1 MSAMDDIQ
9 KAVRIASQVGADRQR
24 FGRHSVA
31 TRAKD
36 AIFQFPCLVSDT
48 VPVNMATATTRLLD
62 RTYASF
68 VQVVMSLEGN
78 VNISIDPTPGQ
89 FLKRIHQNMKLE
101 SVTEDE
107 ERLIKTNFYDGNVVI
122 AYNEAA
128 EMYLTFEAYNGDISN
143 IKRINQEAC
152 REWLSDFD
160 LLPILEADDDG
171 ITRSDMI
178 SGILNNVENRNSRE
192 TQNLNQKIYSSV
204 KAPSLVDHDVK
215 KLNDMQPY
223 ALQVRLNVTN
233 DNNEFVQYWDI
244 IIGVKTVLH
253 MIKSDEI
260 IDNIARVIQNRNPIF
275 NMIRW
280 TTGEISLVKD
290 ILLRVNDVKFDMR
303 NRNKGYSNWFPR
315 LKRMRDIKIAP
326 NKYFGINQLV
336 PNSSLIISSYE
347 VEVLEQKYG
356 ILIKDTAM
364 AKRMINNL
372 FLMAFVILDEGS
384 QTMDIMYDNS
394 DSFETYALETVQ
406 REVSLNSNRLAN
418 EIGRMISSR

>member
-1 MSAMDDIQ
+1 
-9 KAVRIASQVGADRQR
+9 
-24 FGRHSVA
+24 
-31 TRAKD
+31 
-36 AIFQFPCLVSDT
+36 
-48 VPVNMATATTRLLD
+48 
-62 RTYASF
+62 
-68 VQVVMSLEGN
+68 
-78 VNISIDPTPGQ
+78 
-89 FLKRIHQNMKLE
+89 MKLE
-101 SVTEDE
+101 SVTEEE
-107 ERLIKTNFYDGNVVI
+107 ERIIKTNFYDGNVVI

-128 EMYLTFEAYNGDISN
+128 EMYLTFEAYNGNIDN

-160 LLPILEADDDG
+160 LMPMIEADSDG

-178 SGILNNVENRNSRE
+178 SGILNNADARNSRDV
-192 TQNLNQKIYSSV
+192 QSLNQKVWSSG
-204 KAPSLVDHDVK
+204 KAPSLVDRDVK

-303 NRNKGYSNWFPR
+303 NRDKGYTNWFPR
-315 LKRMRDIKIAP
+315 LKRMKDIKYAP

-356 ILIKDTAM
+356 ILIKDTSM

>member
-1 MSAMDDIQ
+1 MAVMDEIQ
-9 KAVRIASQVGADRQR
+9 KAVRLASRVGAEKQRYLRQ
-24 FGRHSVA
+24 SIA
-31 TRAKD
+31 TTARD

-62 RTYASF
+62 RNYASF

-78 VNISIDPTPGQ
+78 VDISVDPTPGQ

-101 SVTEDE
+101 SATEDE
-107 ERLIKTNFYDGNVVI
+107 ERLIKKNFYDGNVVI
-122 AYNEAA
+122 AYNEAK
-128 EMYLTFEAYNGDISN
+128 EMYLTFEAFNGDITN
-143 IKRINQEAC
+143 VKKLNTEAC

-160 LLPILEADDDG
+160 LIPFVEADGDG
-171 ITRSDMI
+171 IARTDVI
-178 SGILNNVENRNSRE
+178 QGILNNSSLRNSRE
-192 TQNLNQKIYSSV
+192 DQTLLQKIHNSG
-204 KAPSLVDHDVK
+204 KAPSLVDRDVK
-215 KLNDMQPY
+215 KLNDLQPY

-260 IDNIARVIQNRNPIF
+260 IDNIARVIQNRSPIF

-290 ILLRVNDVKFDMR
+290 ILLRVNDVKFDMK
-303 NRNKGYSNWFPR
+303 NRTKGYSAWFPT
-315 LKRMRDIKIAP
+315 LKRMKDRKFSI
-326 NKYFGINQLV
+326 NKFFGVNQLV

-364 AKRMINNL
+364 AKRMIDNL

-384 QTMDIMYDNS
+384 QTMDIMYVDS